1 MIVFVG
7 DGDGWMCGRM
17 HAIIEALSIFQSSC
31 VLLEYVFLLLI
42 FLKTSSTSYLC
53 DVGH

>member
-1 MIVFVG
+1 MIVF

-31 VLLEYVFLLLI
+31 VLLEYVFFVVD
-42 FLKTSSTSYLC
+42 FLKNLKYIIFM
-53 DVGH
+53 

>member
-31 VLLEYVFLLLI
+31 VLLEYVFVVVDFFLNLKYII
-42 FLKTSSTSYLC
+42 FM
-53 DVGH
+53 